1 MVAKIIVNGQD
12 VDRSFDYEIPQTL
25 EATAFVGCRV
35 LVPFGRHN
43 KSIEGVIVEIA
54 EESEFAKLKEISE
67 ILDERLLCAPDA
79 IPLCDWIRQKYYCT
93 FNQALRLVLPPRLT
107 TKIEMWISL
116 NDSPKLVGDGLA
128 VPQNKLGRAN
138 PAPTKDAKLSATAK
152 DILEFLKTQ
161 ETAIEYGE
169 LYENIKRSNLQKSL
183 FELRDAGIVEISE
196 RNFQTLKNKSQK
208 QANLA
213 ISPTLAT
220 EVAEQIA
227 GRAPIQSLMLNLL
240 SERENMLCSDLVT
253 QSDGSY
259 AALKG
264 LQTKGYIE
272 ITDSRIFRDAY
283 AEKAKST
290 AYKPT
295 GEQKVIINYINE
307 CLKNQTK
314 VESTADAR
322 EPGAGAKILIRG
334 VTGSGK
340 TEVYLQ
346 SIENCIKL
354 GRQAIV
360 LVPEISLTPQIVE
373 RFVAR
378 FGKRVA
384 VLHSALSSG
393 ERFDEWSRILD
404 KSVDVVVGAR
414 SAIFAPFD
422 NLGIIILDEEHE
434 SSYKSEISPK
444 YHAREVAA
452 KRAEMSN
459 AVLVLAS
466 ATPSIESFH
475 RARSGEYR
483 LFHMEKRYND
493 NALPTVDVVDM
504 RAELMEKRNTSVFSE
519 KLRAEIEKNL
529 ANGEKTIL
537 FLNRRGYSTFVSCR
551 ECGHVISCENC
562 SVSLVYHRAG
572 NRLNCHYCGFS
583 QMNVT
588 VCPECASRY
597 IKFFGTGTQKAEEE
611 LATTFEGAKVLR
623 MDVDTTSGKGGHE
636 SVLTKFA
643 EEDYNILLGTQMVT
657 KGLDFPDVT
666 LVGVLA
672 ADTSLNIDDFRAS
685 ERTFAQLA
693 QVAGRAGR
701 GETPGRAVIQTYQPE
716 HYAVDLARS
725 HNYLQFFET
734 EIKIRERL
742 EYPPFCDIVSL
753 TVSSSDDK
761 NAARIIGEIKA
772 MIPKNSVGANRVRPQ
787 ITNCQTT
794 GEHGSPLQNAEIR
807 EVLGPVAA
815 PIARL
820 KRKFRYRILLKCTA
834 ADKISEILE
843 EILEKHGKSD
853 GDTYLSIDINP
864 M

>member
-1 MVAKIIVNGQD
+1 MVAKIIINGQD
-12 VDRSFDYEIPQTL
+12 VDKSFDYAIPQTL
-25 EATAFVGCRV
+25 ETKAFVGCRV

-43 KSIEGVIVEIA
+43 KSIEGVIVEIT
-54 EESEFAKLKEISE
+54 EKSEFAKLKEISE
-67 ILDERLLCAPDA
+67 ILDERPLCAPDA

-116 NDSPKLVGDGLA
+116 NENFKTTAEAAELA
-128 VPQNKLGRAN
+128 AG
-138 PAPTKDAKLSATAK
+138 AKSILS
-152 DILEFLKTQ
+152 FLQKT
-161 ETAIEYGE
+161 ENTIEIEYGE

-227 GRAPIQSLMLNLL
+227 GRAPIQSAMLNLL
-240 SERENMLCSDLVT
+240 SERENMLCSDLVSQT
-253 QSDGSY
+253 DGSY
-259 AALKG
+259 AALKA

-272 ITDSRIFRDAY
+272 ISDSRIFRDAY

-295 GEQKVIINYINE
+295 GEQKVIIEHIN
-307 CLKNQTK
+307 K
-314 VESTADAR
+314 VLTLFRRKGGREADGCFDNNCENR
-322 EPGAGAKILIRG
+322 KILIRG

-493 NALPTVDVVDM
+493 NALPNVDVVDM

-519 KLRAEIEKNL
+519 KLRSEIEKNL

-623 MDVDTTSGKGGHE
+623 MDIDTTSGKGGHE
-636 SVLTKFA
+636 SILTKFA
-643 EEDYNILLGTQMVT
+643 EGDYNILLGTQMVT

-834 ADKISEILE
+834 AAKISEILE